1 MATLLLPGSISSAL
15 AQESDGASTATPTLI
30 SAPVSTTTDVYIPED
45 NLRAALEGALGKE
58 EGQAITVAEMASL
71 TSFAATSTSIVSI
84 EGLEH
89 ATGLTELDLLE
100 NAISDI
106 TPLAG
111 LTSLTSLNLAE
122 NSVSDIG
129 PLSGLVGIEVVTL
142 FENSISDIEPLRGM
156 TSLNELHLGGNF
168 ISDIEPLSELTTLE
182 ILHLWINNLADDD
195 LEQLTGLTGLT
206 ELYIDENFL
215 SDIGVLSGLTNLTT
229 LHLTENSI
237 SDLSPLS
244 GLTAL
249 TELLLH
255 WNSVSDVT
263 VLSGLTGLET
273 LELWHNE
280 IEDISP
286 LSGLTGLKRLDI
298 SDNKLTDSDLT
309 QLEGLTQLEW
319 LDVGKYF
326 SNPETYLLTAIT
338 PLASLENLD
347 ELHVEGNSI
356 SDLSPLSGL
365 TGLTKLHAQR
375 NSVSDVSPVTS
386 PVNLEELLLGRN
398 PISDLTPFATAEFDD
413 LELLYLW
420 SCEIEDLSPL
430 SGLTSVKVLHL
441 YGNSIEDV
449 SPLSSLTSLE
459 ELHLGMNSIS
469 DIGPLSALVNVKHLH
484 LVGNEIE
491 DLSPLSSLISLT
503 KVHMYSNNIEDLSPL
518 SGLTDLEDL
527 HLGINSI
534 TDVSP
539 LTGLSNLM
547 LLHLY
552 GNDIEDISPLV
563 ANEGLDEGDEV
574 ELSCNP
580 LSDESIATHV
590 PALESRG
597 VDIEFLPAPL
607 APTGLTARVWGSE
620 EVELSWTAPV
630 STAARTAGYRVDWSS
645 SGEEPWTELTAD
657 LGRADTTYYDTGLG
671 GETTRH
677 YRVSTLSRVG
687 DSFPSDV
694 AVATTQPSVAL
705 TPVPTDGQTVVAV
718 GRSTLTFSPGSRESD
733 FDALVSA
740 VAAGCE
746 NEGEED
752 SAPGALLECLSVEV
766 LDEEGNRERRPRLQ
780 RPVVIGIELSPLQ
793 IADAGGAGELY
804 QEYLRNKLRLLTRRD
819 PDGPWKESSF
829 KLNVGGDG
837 SVNARAQTS
846 SLGDFALVLPAPPA
860 PPTPISAADVPIF
873 TGPEPEPPSTGD
885 ESVPTAVRLAL
896 LASLALVLVGGVLAA
911 GATWRMRR
919 KAKKA
924 ATPSS

>member
-1 MATLLLPGSISSAL
+1 MDFVWSI
-15 AQESDGASTATPTLI
+15 
-30 SAPVSTTTDVYIPED
+30 
-45 NLRAALEGALGKE
+45 
-58 EGQAITVAEMASL
+58 
-71 TSFAATSTSIVSI
+71 
-84 EGLEH
+84 
-89 ATGLTELDLLE
+89 
-100 NAISDI
+100 
-106 TPLAG
+106 
-111 LTSLTSLNLAE
+111 
-122 NSVSDIG
+122 NSV
-129 PLSGLVGIEVVTL
+129 
-142 FENSISDIEPLRGM
+142 
-156 TSLNELHLGGNF
+156 
-168 ISDIEPLSELTTLE
+168 
-182 ILHLWINNLADDD
+182 
-195 LEQLTGLTGLT
+195 
-206 ELYIDENFL
+206 
-215 SDIGVLSGLTNLTT
+215 
-229 LHLTENSI
+229 
-237 SDLSPLS
+237 
-244 GLTAL
+244 
-249 TELLLH
+249 
-255 WNSVSDVT
+255 
-263 VLSGLTGLET
+263 
-273 LELWHNE
+273 
-280 IEDISP
+280 
-286 LSGLTGLKRLDI
+286 
-298 SDNKLTDSDLT
+298 
-309 QLEGLTQLEW
+309 
-319 LDVGKYF
+319 
-326 SNPETYLLTAIT
+326 
-338 PLASLENLD
+338 
-347 ELHVEGNSI
+347 
-356 SDLSPLSGL
+356 
-365 TGLTKLHAQR
+365 
-375 NSVSDVSPVTS
+375 
-386 PVNLEELLLGRN
+386 
-398 PISDLTPFATAEFDD
+398 
-413 LELLYLW
+413 
-420 SCEIEDLSPL
+420 
-430 SGLTSVKVLHL
+430 
-441 YGNSIEDV
+441 
-449 SPLSSLTSLE
+449 
-459 ELHLGMNSIS
+459 
-469 DIGPLSALVNVKHLH
+469 
-484 LVGNEIE
+484 
-491 DLSPLSSLISLT
+491 
-503 KVHMYSNNIEDLSPL
+503 
-518 SGLTDLEDL
+518 
-527 HLGINSI
+527 

-563 ANEGLDEGDEV
+563 ANEGLAEGDEV
-574 ELSCNP
+574 ELSGNP

-597 VDIEFLPAPL
+597 VDVEFIPAPL

-687 DSFPSDV
+687 DSFPSNV

-766 LDEEGNRERRPRLQ
+766 LDEEGNRESRPRLQ

-804 QEYLRNKLRLLTRRD
+804 QEYLRNKLSLLTRRD
-819 PDGPWKESSF
+819 PDGPWKEASF

-896 LASLALVLVGGVLAA
+896 LVALALVAVGGVLAA

-919 KAKKA
+919 KGKKA
-924 ATPSS
+924 AAPTR